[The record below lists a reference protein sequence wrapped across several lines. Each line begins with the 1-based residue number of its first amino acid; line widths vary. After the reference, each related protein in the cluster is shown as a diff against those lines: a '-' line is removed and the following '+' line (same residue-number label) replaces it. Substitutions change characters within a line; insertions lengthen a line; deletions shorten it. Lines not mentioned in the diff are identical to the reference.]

1 MFSEEIKEYNRN
13 FIKDKIYSTQTI
25 DVENSLRKEKR
36 SYKDFFNLISPTAIN
51 YLEEMAVL
59 SNTITQKR
67 FGKTIQLYIPLYL
80 SNVCENNCI
89 YCGFS
94 NSNKIKRTI
103 LSKDEIMKEV
113 EILKSYGYE
122 HILLVA
128 GEAPKKVGV
137 DFYLETIE
145 LIKPYFSQICLEVQ
159 PLEQNEYKKL
169 INAGL
174 NSVYVYQETYHT
186 ENYGNYHPS
195 GKKADFNYR
204 VNTPDRLGKA
214 GIHKIGLGVLLGLE
228 DWRIDSAFTALHLGY
243 LEKKYWRS
251 KFSISFPRLRP
262 HVGSFGPQ
270 YPISDRELV
279 QLICA
284 YRLLDEELELSMSVR
299 ESAKFRDNII
309 KLGITSMS
317 AGSKTEPGGYSA
329 QNEALEQ
336 FEVHDDR
343 SPAEICNMIKKQG
356 YEAVWKDWDNI
367 LQ

>member
-1 MFSEEIKEYNRN
+1 MFSEEIKKYDRDL
-13 FIKDKIYSTQTI
+13 IKDKIYSATKT
-25 DVENSLRKEKR
+25 DVELSLGKEKR
-36 SYKDFFNLISPTAIN
+36 TLEDFLNLISPAAIN
-51 YLEEMAVL
+51 YLEEMAAI
-59 SNTITQKR
+59 SNKTTQKR
-67 FGKTIQLYIPLYL
+67 FGKTVQLYIPLYL
-80 SNVCENNCI
+80 SNICENNCV

-94 NSNKIKRTI
+94 SSNKIKRTI
-103 LSKDEIMKEV
+103 LSKDEILKEV

-145 LIKPYFSQICLEVQ
+145 LIKPYFSQICIEVQ
-159 PLEQNEYKKL
+159 PLEQDEYKQL
-169 INAGL
+169 IDAGL
-174 NSVYVYQETYHT
+174 NSVYVYQETYHKG
-186 ENYGNYHPS
+186 NYSSYHPS
-195 GKKADFNYR
+195 GKKADFDFR
-204 VNTPDRLGKA
+204 VNTPDRLGNA

-262 HVGSFGPQ
+262 HVGSFDPQ
-270 YPISDRELV
+270 YPISDKELV

-299 ESAKFRDNII
+299 ESPAFRDNII

-317 AGSKTEPGGYSA
+317 AGSKTEPGGYAA

-343 SPAEICNMIKKQG
+343 TPAEICNMIKRQG

>member
-1 MFSEEIKEYNRN
+1 MFSEIIKTYDWQNIAERIMAVSKND
-13 FIKDKIYSTQTI
+13 IEQ
-25 DVENSLRKEKR
+25 SLKKEKR
-36 SYKDFFNLISPTAIN
+36 NVDDFINLISPVAAS
-51 YLEEMAVL
+51 YLEELAVR
-59 SNTITQKR
+59 SNQLTQKR
-67 FGKTIQLYIPLYL
+67 FGKTVQLYIPLYL
-80 SNVCENNCI
+80 SNICENNCV

-94 NSNKIKRTI
+94 SSNKIKRTV
-103 LSKDEIMKEV
+103 LKKDEILKEV
-113 EILKSYGYE
+113 EILKSFGYE
-122 HILLVA
+122 HVLLVA

-159 PLEQNEYKKL
+159 PLEQDEYKKL
-169 INAGL
+169 IDAGL
-174 NSVYVYQETYHT
+174 NAVYIYQETYNKT
-186 ENYGNYHPS
+186 NYSEYHPI
-195 GKKADFNYR
+195 GKKSDYDFR
-204 VNTPDRLGKA
+204 LNTPDRLGSA

-228 DWRIDSAFTALHLGY
+228 DWRIDSVFTALHLSY
-243 LEKKYWRS
+243 LEKKYWKS

-262 HVGSFGPQ
+262 HVGSYNPKF
-270 YPISDRELV
+270 PITDKELV

-299 ESAKFRDNII
+299 ESPKFRDNII

-317 AGSKTEPGGYSA
+317 AGSKTEPGGYAS
-329 QNEALEQ
+329 NKEALEQ

-343 SPAEICNMIKKQG
+343 SPSEICEMIKSQG

>member
-1 MFSEEIKEYNRN
+1 MFSEVIEKISRSEIE
-13 FIKDKIYSTQTI
+13 DQVYSVSKNEVI
-25 DVENSLRKEKR
+25 RSLEKEKR
-36 SYKDFFNLISPTAIN
+36 NSSDFINLISPAAAPF
-51 YLEEMAVL
+51 LEIMAQK
-59 SNTITQKR
+59 SNRLTQKR

-80 SNVCENNCI
+80 SNICENSCV

-94 NSNKIKRTI
+94 VDNKIKRTLLSDNEI
-103 LSKDEIMKEV
+103 LKEV
-113 EILKSYGYE
+113 EVLKNFGYE
-122 HILLVA
+122 HVLLVA
-128 GEAPKKVGV
+128 GEATKKVGV
-137 DFYLETIE
+137 EYYLKTIE

-159 PLEQNEYKKL
+159 PLEQNEYKQL
-169 INAGL
+169 IDAGL
-174 NSVYVYQETYHT
+174 NAVYVYQETYNK
-186 ENYGNYHPS
+186 ENYSSYHPT
-195 GKKADFNYR
+195 GKKSDFNYR
-204 VNTPDRLGKA
+204 VNTPDRLGSA

-228 DWRIDSAFTALHLGY
+228 DWRIDSAFTSLHLAY

-262 HVGSFGPQ
+262 HVGSFNPN
-270 YPISDRELV
+270 YPISDKELV

-299 ESAKFRDNII
+299 ESPVFRDNII

-317 AGSKTEPGGYSA
+317 AGSKTEPGGYSTD
-329 QNEALEQ
+329 NEALEQ

-343 SPAEICNMIKKQG
+343 LPSEIETMIRNQG

>member
-1 MFSEEIKEYNRN
+1 MFSEIIKNYDRKT
-13 FIKDKIYSTQTI
+13 ISDKIYSVTKS
-25 DVENSLRKEKR
+25 DVEKSLSKDKR
-36 SYKDFFNLISPTAIN
+36 TTGDFINLISPAASG
-51 YLEEMAVL
+51 YLEEMAEL
-59 SNTITQKR
+59 SNRLTQKR

-80 SNVCENNCI
+80 SNICENNCV

-94 NSNKIKRTI
+94 SSNKIKRTI
-103 LSKDEIMKEV
+103 LKQEEILKEV

-122 HILLVA
+122 HVLLVA

-137 DFYLETIE
+137 KYYLETIN
-145 LIKPYFSQICLEVQ
+145 LIKKHFSQICLEVQ
-159 PLEQNEYKKL
+159 PLEQDEYKQL
-169 INAGL
+169 MDAGL
-174 NSVYVYQETYHT
+174 NSVYVYQETYNT
-186 ENYGNYHPS
+186 NNYKKYHPS
-195 GKKADFNYR
+195 GKKSEFDYR
-204 VNTPDRLGKA
+204 VDTPDRLGKA

-228 DWRIDSAFTALHLGY
+228 DWRIDSTYTALHLEY
-243 LEKKYWRS
+243 LEKQYWRS

-262 HVGSFGPQ
+262 HVGSFNPN
-270 YPISDRELV
+270 YPINDKELV

-299 ESAKFRDNII
+299 ESPTFRDNII

-317 AGSKTEPGGYSA
+317 AGSKTEPGGYA
-329 QNEALEQ
+329 ANNEALEQ

-343 SPAEICNMIKKQG
+343 SPAEISQMIKTQG